1 MCSSDLAVAYTIS
14 FDSNGGSAVDS
25 ITVFDGEIAVKP
37 VDPTRDGYRFV
48 GWTLNGEAYDFTTPV
63 TEDLQLVAQWEKSPA
78 TAGIANGDDESGDV
92 VQITITG
99 AAVLSLVVLDVA
111 LALSGSAILG
121 YRFSQSRGKHQR

>member
-1 MCSSDLAVAYTIS
+1 M
-14 FDSNGGSAVDS
+14 
-25 ITVFDGEIAVKP
+25 
-37 VDPTRDGYRFV
+37 
-48 GWTLNGEAYDFTTPV
+48 

-92 VQITITG
+92 VQIAITG

-121 YRFSQSRGKHQR
+121 YRFSRSRGKHQR